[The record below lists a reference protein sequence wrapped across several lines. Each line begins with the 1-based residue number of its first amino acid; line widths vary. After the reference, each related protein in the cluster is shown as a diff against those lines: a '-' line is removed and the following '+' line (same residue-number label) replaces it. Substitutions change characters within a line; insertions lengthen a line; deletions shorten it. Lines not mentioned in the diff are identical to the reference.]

1 MVSNQQKEII
11 KAVTK
16 KLNPTFL
23 GVFGSYAR
31 GEEIEHSDLDIL
43 IDFGD
48 RVDLLELIGVEQELS
63 ELLGIKVDLIS
74 LRSLN
79 RSLIP
84 YIESDVIKLVG

>member
-16 KLNPTFL
+16 KLNPTYL

-31 GEEIEHSDLDIL
+31 GEENEHSDLDIL
-43 IDFGD
+43 IDFVEK
-48 RVDLLELIGVEQELS
+48 VDLLELIGVEQELS
-63 ELLGIKVDLIS
+63 EFLGVKVDLVT